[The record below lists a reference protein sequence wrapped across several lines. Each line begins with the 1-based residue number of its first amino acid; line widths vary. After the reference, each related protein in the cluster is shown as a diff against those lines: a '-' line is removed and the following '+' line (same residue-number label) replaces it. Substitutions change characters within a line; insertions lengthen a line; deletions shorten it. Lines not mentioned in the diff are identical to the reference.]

1 MGKLTGIIQY
11 SGKLSNSV
19 GMRGQDGRNYIRIR
33 RTEIKNP
40 KSDAQCIQRMI
51 LATVAKSIAFLS
63 VVLSSAVEGKANGA
77 ETLAYLRGQWM
88 RMLRTN
94 DIISADSQYEYLKKN
109 ADTFS
114 LNPYLLSKGSIV
126 APAFTV
132 DGANKRIVSPAL
144 NDIDVAV
151 STASDIF
158 LGVAVGNQITIVAVY
173 NDVAS
178 VTDGVT
184 PRRVKYC
191 RFAFKDNTTVALDSE
206 GHLNSGALDLVKA
219 QGDWISLQFE
229 AEHLKLGD
237 FIGNDNELVGASILI
252 SNIEGKQRSTSYLV
266 LADNVAK
273 QWSGA
278 EAYQTYG
285 DQAVPID
292 MVSSEYLNNSAVI
305 GAEQSGVVQAYLPLF
320 LADSAAGVNFHLA
333 NAPSVPT
340 DLRVYGKE
348 NSSPDT
354 PTLSNNLMVTDVDD
368 AIGVGDLT
376 LSQAVS
382 YNITRKEI
390 DCQLSNPG
398 DSGYIITGG
407 YAICD
412 GVKYTF

>member
-88 RMLRTN
+88 RMLRTS

-126 APAFTV
+126 APAITV
-132 DGANKRIVSPAL
+132 SSYSKAIESSAFEDM
-144 NDIDVAV
+144 DIDTIPSVAFKG
-151 STASDIF
+151 I
-158 LGVAVGNQITIVAVY
+158 AVGNQITVIAVY
-173 NDVAS
+173 NDMAAA
-178 VTDGVT
+178 TDGIT

-191 RFAFKDNTTVALDSE
+191 RFAFKDDTLPALVQIDTSIR
-206 GHLNSGALDLVKA
+206 LNSNALDLVKA
-219 QGDWISLQFE
+219 EGEWEKLSFSPDSISLN
-229 AEHLKLGD
+229 D
-237 FIGNDNELVGASILI
+237 FIGTDNELVGASILI

-266 LADNVAK
+266 LADGVAK
-273 QWSGA
+273 QWFGA
-278 EAYQTYG
+278 EAYLTYG
-285 DQAVPID
+285 DQAVSID
-292 MVSSEYLNNSAVI
+292 MASSEYLNNSAVV
-305 GAEQSGVVQAYLPLF
+305 GGDVTGVVTLP
-320 LADSAAGVNFHLA
+320 
-333 NAPSVPT
+333 NAPVLINYDQTKSIQLNGVP
-340 DLRVYGKE
+340 
-348 NSSPDT
+348 SQ
-354 PTLSNNLMVTDVDD
+354 PTEVHLVFHDYDGTNTETGNLVGVSANDIIIAQRIKCSTAPSYLSEVWN
-368 AIGVGDLT
+368 IGVQNYDGQ
-376 LSQAVS
+376 SAISV
-382 YNITRKEI
+382 I
-390 DCQLSNPG
+390 
-398 DSGYIITGG
+398 GG

>member
-19 GMRGQDGRNYIRIR
+19 GMRGQDGRNYIRLR
-33 RTEIKNP
+33 RTDIKNP

-94 DIISADSQYEYLKKN
+94 DILSADSQYEYLKKN

-132 DGANKRIVSPAL
+132 DGPNNRIESSAL
-144 NDIDVAV
+144 NDIAPGT
-151 STASDIF
+151 STASEVF

-173 NDVAS
+173 NDDAAA
-178 VTDGVT
+178 TDGAT
-184 PRRVKYC
+184 SRRVKYC
-191 RFAFKDNTTVALDSE
+191 RFAFKDDETTAITAQGYLNSAALDTVKAE
-206 GHLNSGALDLVKA
+206 GDWSKLTFEAGKLHLN
-219 QGDWISLQFE
+219 E
-229 AEHLKLGD
+229 
-237 FIGNDNELVGASILI
+237 FIGEDNQLVGASILI

-292 MVSSEYLNNSAVI
+292 MVSSEYLNNSAVV
-305 GAEQSGVVQAYLPLF
+305 GGDVAGVVIAPLPATVYSEGNLTDTLF
-320 LADSAAGVNFHLA
+320 GNV
-333 NAPSVPT
+333 PSTPSDFRLYV
-340 DLRVYGKE
+340 KE
-348 NSSPDT
+348 DRSLQSPA
-354 PTLSNNLMVTDVDD
+354 LSVNLMSLD
-368 AIGVGDLT
+368 ANDNIGVGTVILESINYSEENNE
-376 LSQAVS
+376 L
-382 YNITRKEI
+382 EI
-390 DCQLSNPG
+390 EFGNTG
-398 DSGYIITGG
+398 GIAWVITGG
-407 YAICD
+407 YAICE

>member
-88 RMLRTN
+88 RMLRTS
-94 DIISADSQYEYLKKN
+94 DILSADSQYEYLKKN

-126 APAFTV
+126 TPAFTV
-132 DGANKRIVSPAL
+132 NSANNAIDSPAL
-144 NDIDVAV
+144 HGITVGE
-151 STASDIF
+151 STASEVF

-173 NDVAS
+173 NDDTS

-191 RFAFKDNTTVALDSE
+191 RFAFKDDETIAVTSA
-206 GHLNSGALDLVKA
+206 GKLNSAALDLVKA
-219 QGDWISLQFE
+219 EGDWSSLIFDYGQLRLSE
-229 AEHLKLGD
+229 
-237 FIGNDNELVGASILI
+237 FIGEGNQLVGASILI

-292 MVSSEYLNNSAVI
+292 LVSSEYLNNS
-305 GAEQSGVVQAYLPLF
+305 
-320 LADSAAGVNFHLA
+320 
-333 NAPSVPT
+333 T
-340 DLRVYGKE
+340 
-348 NSSPDT
+348 T
-354 PTLSNNLMVTDVDD
+354 PVSE
-368 AIGVGDLT
+368 
-376 LSQAVS
+376 AVS
-382 YNITRKEI
+382 ENAIVSMNFSLPITFSDLSGKTITMRSNVSLE
-390 DCQLSNPG
+390 DCIQHLKAKDSNSASWYVNQDGQLSDGEQNFNSVEC
-398 DSGYIITGG
+398 SGSEITF
-407 YAICD
+407 
-412 GVKYTF
+412 GVYDDILNLTEITWE

>member
-19 GMRGQDGRNYIRIR
+19 GMRGQNGRNYIRLR

-88 RMLRTN
+88 RMLRTS

-126 APAFTV
+126 APAIKVNGSTNNTLESSAF
-132 DGANKRIVSPAL
+132 ANAEPAQSL
-144 NDIDVAV
+144 
-151 STASDIF
+151 ASETII
-158 LGVAVGNQITIVAVY
+158 GVALGNQITIVAVY
-173 NDVAS
+173 NDTAS
-178 VTDGVT
+178 AVDGVT

-191 RFAFKDNTTVALDSE
+191 RFAFKEDGVALDGGGYLVS
-206 GHLNSGALDLVKA
+206 NVLDLVKA
-219 QGDWISLQFE
+219 EGDWNQLFFKNG
-229 AEHLKLGD
+229 KLDLTD
-237 FIGNDNELVGASILI
+237 FIGVGNELVGASILV
-252 SNIEGKQRSTSYLV
+252 SNIEGKQRSTSYLA

-285 DQAVPID
+285 DQAVSID
-292 MVSSEYLNNSAVI
+292 MVSSEYLNNSAVVGGDI
-305 GAEQSGVVQAYLPLF
+305 QGVVSLQNAPVLINYDQTLSIQLNGVPSQPTDVRLVFHDYDGTNKESGNLVDVSVDDIILANRVKCTTAPAYL
-320 LADSAAGVNFHLA
+320 SQVWN
-333 NAPSVPT
+333 
-340 DLRVYGKE
+340 
-348 NSSPDT
+348 
-354 PTLSNNLMVTDVDD
+354 
-368 AIGVGDLT
+368 IGV
-376 LSQAVS
+376 
-382 YNITRKEI
+382 
-390 DCQLSNPG
+390 SNYDG
-398 DSGYIITGG
+398 QNAISVISGYV
-407 YAICD
+407 ICD

>member
-19 GMRGQDGRNYIRIR
+19 GMRGQNGRNFLRIR

-88 RMLRTN
+88 RMLRTS

-132 DGANKRIVSPAL
+132 NSANKA
-144 NDIDVAV
+144 IDSSAIGVTV
-151 STASDIF
+151 GESTASGVF

-173 NDVAS
+173 NDVTSA
-178 VTDGVT
+178 TDGVT

-191 RFAFKDNTTVALDSE
+191 RFAFKDDKTIAVNSD
-206 GHLNSGALDLVKA
+206 GNLNSAALDLVKA
-219 QGDWISLQFE
+219 EGDWSSLIFDFGQLRLSE
-229 AEHLKLGD
+229 
-237 FIGNDNELVGASILI
+237 FIGEGNQLVGASILI

-266 LADNVAK
+266 LADNVVK

-285 DQAVPID
+285 DQAVSID
-292 MVSSEYLNNSAVI
+292 MVSSEYLNNSTN
-305 GAEQSGVVQAYLPLF
+305 PT
-320 LADSAAGVNFHLA
+320 AG
-333 NAPSVPT
+333 
-340 DLRVYGKE
+340 E
-348 NSSPDT
+348 
-354 PTLSNNLMVTDVDD
+354 
-368 AIGVGDLT
+368 
-376 LSQAVS
+376 
-382 YNITRKEI
+382 
-390 DCQLSNPG
+390 
-398 DSGYIITGG
+398 
-407 YAICD
+407 
-412 GVKYTF
+412 